1 MAKERVRRI
10 AVIGAGPKAAAIAA
24 KAAVLKQSEGA
35 EVHVTIFEPH
45 SIGANWSGKHGY
57 TDGVQR
63 LCTPALRDVGYPYRS
78 SDDVNRL
85 MHAQF
90 SWASFLLSEKAKF
103 SQWVDQSAKPPEH
116 SLFTKY
122 LKWVLEM
129 SRFPVIHA
137 RVTGLVPQGK
147 KWVVLA
153 SYQGQKPEP
162 YDDEFDAVVVSG
174 PGPARTLK
182 GSDGEHLIFDGVDF
196 WTRTQEFGKLVP
208 KSNKGAQIAIVGGGG
223 TAAAALSWI
232 VRHGYRDHEIAM
244 VAKQGALFT
253 RGNSVFE
260 NRLFSDDEAWH
271 ALSKATRDAF
281 FKRLNRSVVWETVM
295 QDIETASNLSF
306 VDGEAERYEVDKHGY
321 LSLFVKRS
329 DKQAPILRP
338 TAVIN
343 AAGFDEWWFL
353 SLVDGLLPTL
363 ATNARF
369 RASLRN
375 TMVADLSFNTP
386 RWKFPRLH
394 VPSLSSVHGPGLGSL
409 MTLGSMSDRV
419 LRPYRG

>member
-1 MAKERVRRI
+1 MIKI
-10 AVIGAGPKAAAIAA
+10 AVIGAGAKAAAIAA
-24 KAAVLKQSEGA
+24 KAAVLKQTEGT

-45 SIGANWSGKHGY
+45 SVGANWSGKHGY

-78 SDDVNRL
+78 NDDVNRL

-103 SQWVDQSAKPPEH
+103 SQWVDQSSKPPEH
-116 SLFTKY
+116 GLFAKY
-122 LKWVLEM
+122 LKWVVEM
-129 SRFPVIHA
+129 SRFPVIRA
-137 RVTGLVPQGK
+137 RVMGLMPQGK
-147 KWVVLA
+147 KWVVLVQ
-153 SYQGQKPEP
+153 YNGQDPEQS

-174 PGPARTLK
+174 PGPARALN
-182 GSDGEHLIFDGVDF
+182 GSGGGHLVFDGVDF
-196 WTRTQEFGKLVP
+196 WTRTKEFGKLVP
-208 KSNKGAQIAIVGGGG
+208 KRNKGAQIAIVGGGG

-260 NRLFSDDEAWH
+260 NRLFSDDEAWN

-295 QDIETASNLSF
+295 QDIESASNLSF
-306 VDGEAERYEVDKHGY
+306 IDGEAERYEIDKQGY

-338 TAVIN
+338 TVVVN

-353 SLVDGLLPTL
+353 SLVNGLPPTL
-363 ATNARF
+363 AANAKF
-369 RASLRN
+369 RTSLRD
-375 TMVADLSFNTP
+375 TMVADLSFNT
-386 RWKFPRLH
+386 RQWKFPRLH
-394 VPSLSSVHGPGLGSL
+394 VPALSSVHGPGLGSL